1 MLSPHDRVFCTL
13 CIEEPDRVPIF
24 EPYGISGPTADAI
37 LGRRCIATNPLL
49 TAKMLSASKV
59 EKVRKAVVKDNYDTV
74 KNTGFDAGAILFLPT
89 KDDPKP
95 EMVAEDSWVE
105 HQVVGTSYVWVEG
118 RSILKMTKNTQIPMA
133 VDSDILRRGI
143 AGFEDYVKKLEEVSA
158 EEYEEKMVPKFH
170 DYYENLGKLWRKLE
184 VLVHFALEGTATPH
198 GGGWYPTYLTAFYA
212 RPNLMKRY
220 LSQHVAKMVKLVKL
234 AADFGAELI
243 YSGGDIAHNDGP
255 MMSPKI
261 YHEFLLPGLRK
272 LADAAHKKGMFIF
285 DSSDGNLWSIIED
298 FLINSR
304 MDGYM
309 EIQESARMDITKLK
323 DLYGDKICF
332 NGCVDSQ
339 SVLVHG
345 SPDDVKRETRRVIN
359 ILSSAGGHIL
369 SSSNSIYPG
378 VKPENFFA
386 MLKIGRKYGRYKAR

>member
-1 MLSPHDRVFCTL
+1 MLSPHDRVFRTL

-24 EPYGISGPTADAI
+24 EPYGISGSTADAI
-37 LGRRCIATNPLL
+37 LGRRCITTNPLL
-49 TAKMLSASKV
+49 TAKMLSTGKV
-59 EKVRKAVVKDNYDTV
+59 EEVRKAVVKDNYDIV
-74 KNTGFDAGAILFLPT
+74 KNVGFDAGAILFLPT

-95 EMVAEDSWVE
+95 EMVGEDSWVE
-105 HQVVGTSYVWVEG
+105 HQVVGTSYVWVAG
-118 RSILKMTKNTQIPMA
+118 KSILRMTENTQIPLA

-170 DYYENLGKLWRKLE
+170 DYYGNLGKLWRELN
-184 VLVHFALEGTATPH
+184 VFVHFALEGTATPH

-220 LSQHVAKMVKLVKL
+220 LSQHVAKMVKLIGL

-255 MMSPKI
+255 MVSPKI

-285 DSSDGNLWSIIED
+285 DSSDGNLWPIIED
-298 FLINSR
+298 FLINSS
-304 MDGYM
+304 MDGFM
-309 EIQESARMDITKLK
+309 EIQESAGMDIAKLK
-323 DLYGDKICF
+323 DLYGDEICF

-339 SVLVHG
+339 SVLVYG
-345 SPDDVKRETRRVIN
+345 SPDDVKRETKRVIN
-359 ILSSAGGHIL
+359 ILSSGGGHIL

-386 MLKIGRKYGRYKAR
+386 MLEIGRKYGKYKAR